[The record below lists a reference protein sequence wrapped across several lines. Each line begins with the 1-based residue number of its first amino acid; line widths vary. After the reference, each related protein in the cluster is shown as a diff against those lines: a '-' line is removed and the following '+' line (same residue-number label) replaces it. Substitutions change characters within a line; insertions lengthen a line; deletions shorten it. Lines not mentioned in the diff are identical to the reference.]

1 MRTQMRSG
9 LESWRARAP
18 VVTAFLAVALVA
30 PSWAGLTL
38 EYETPAERVEVP
50 NIEGSDLLTGEA
62 VSLAEL
68 KGHVVVV
75 DIWATWCA
83 PCVKELPDLT
93 EFQEQHKEDQ
103 FTYVGLSV
111 DAIETVD
118 VVETMAQRKELN
130 YPIIMANR
138 EMMQVLGR
146 AIGRGIQSV
155 PTKIAIDRTGHIAF
169 FVEGSPSISK
179 ADHAEYISRLD
190 KLLEAPIPE
199 DTETALAD

>member
-75 DIWATWCA
+75 DIA
-83 PCVKELPDLT
+83 L
-93 EFQEQHKEDQ
+93 
-103 FTYVGLSV
+103 G
-111 DAIETVD
+111 
-118 VVETMAQRKELN
+118 
-130 YPIIMANR
+130 ANR
-138 EMMQVLGR
+138 LEDGGDMCGR
-146 AIGRGIQSV
+146 
-155 PTKIAIDRTGHIAF
+155 
-169 FVEGSPSISK
+169 
-179 ADHAEYISRLD
+179 
-190 KLLEAPIPE
+190 KLCQFA
-199 DTETALAD
+199 A